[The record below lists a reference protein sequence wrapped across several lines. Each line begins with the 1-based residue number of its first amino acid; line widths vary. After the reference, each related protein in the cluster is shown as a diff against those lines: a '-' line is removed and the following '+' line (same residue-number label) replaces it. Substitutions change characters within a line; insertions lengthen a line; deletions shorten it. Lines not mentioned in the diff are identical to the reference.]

1 MQTCNSLCV
10 IELVFFTQARETFE
24 WEETQKLKK
33 LKQKKRKL
41 ADGDEPSEEQELE
54 PVPEPMTQQK
64 NKQKEKPRYDTEIG
78 SDEEMIPVC
87 GDKSMLRKI
96 HLNQR
101 GLRPTH
107 TDILFDADV

>member
-1 MQTCNSLCV
+1 
-10 IELVFFTQARETFE
+10 
-24 WEETQKLKK
+24 
-33 LKQKKRKL
+33 
-41 ADGDEPSEEQELE
+41 LE
-54 PVPEPMTQQK
+54 PVPVPMTQQK
-64 NKQKEKPRYDTEIG
+64 KKPRYDTEIE

-107 TDILFDADV
+107 TYILFDADV